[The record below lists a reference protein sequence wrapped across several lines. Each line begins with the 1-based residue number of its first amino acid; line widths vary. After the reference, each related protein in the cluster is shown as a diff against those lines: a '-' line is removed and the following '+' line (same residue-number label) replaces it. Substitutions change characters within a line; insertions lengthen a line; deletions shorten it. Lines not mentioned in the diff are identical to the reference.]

1 MPRLK
6 VSHREHVR
14 GPRPWQGAP
23 DCVKPIAP
31 TMTPPTASLPFVF
44 GDLQGC
50 HAPFRRLLAALPTE
64 NGTPPLWF
72 VGDLVNRGPDSLATL
87 REVAHLGQRARV
99 VLGNHD
105 LHLLA
110 VAAGIR
116 PRKPGDTLDD
126 ILAAPDAGALLE
138 WLRHRP
144 VAHFE
149 NEMLMVHAGVL
160 PQWDVALTLELA
172 DELQRALRAPDWART
187 LAELF
192 SQRPLRWS
200 LDLPKA
206 DRMRVALSALTR
218 LRFCSSDGTMDFSA
232 NGTLETAPLGCFPWF
247 EVPERRTED
256 ATIAF
261 GHWAALGLM
270 IRERL
275 IAVDSGCVWGN
286 RLSAVQLST
295 DMTERIVIQVECTD
309 CSRQPDH
316 RQKR

>member
-1 MPRLK
+1 
-6 VSHREHVR
+6 
-14 GPRPWQGAP
+14 
-23 DCVKPIAP
+23 
-31 TMTPPTASLPFVF
+31 MTPPTDSPPFAF

-64 NGTPPLWF
+64 NGAPPLWF
-72 VGDLVNRGPDSLATL
+72 VGDLINRGPDSLATL
-87 REVAHLGQRARV
+87 REVAQFGERARV

-110 VAAGIR
+110 VAAGVR
-116 PRKPGDTLDD
+116 HRKPGDTLDD
-126 ILAAPDAGALLE
+126 ILAAPDAGDLLE

-144 VAHFE
+144 LAHFE

-172 DELQRALRAPDWART
+172 DELNRALRAPDWART

-192 SQRPLRWS
+192 IKGPLRWS
-200 LDLPKA
+200 ADLSKT

-218 LRFCSSDGTMDFSA
+218 LRFCRSDGTIDFSA
-232 NGTLETAPLGCFPWF
+232 NGTPDTAPPGCLPWF
-247 EVPERRTED
+247 EAPERRTAD
-256 ATIAF
+256 ATIVF

-275 IAVDSGCVWGN
+275 IALDSGCVWGN
-286 RLSAVQLST
+286 RLSAVRLSR
-295 DMTERIVIQVECTD
+295 DISERIVVQVECADYPATKSTAD
-309 CSRQPDH
+309 G
-316 RQKR
+316 K